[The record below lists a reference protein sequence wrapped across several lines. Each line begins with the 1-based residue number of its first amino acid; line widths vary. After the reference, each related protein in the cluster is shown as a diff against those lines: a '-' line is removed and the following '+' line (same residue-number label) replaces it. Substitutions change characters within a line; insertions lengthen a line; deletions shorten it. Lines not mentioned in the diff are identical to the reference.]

1 MLEVGEV
8 VDISEGG
15 VGVHLEGM
23 TGDDFAHRD
32 LELVITFPGSTGV
45 YVRGVVRSVRAE
57 TGCVLGIQ
65 FTNLPAKAL
74 DAIRGYV
81 TGRGRRHS
89 GNFKVG

>member
-1 MLEVGEV
+1 MTPQ
-8 VDISEGG
+8 SEAPARNPT
-15 VGVHLEGM
+15 L
-23 TGDDFAHRD
+23 FATPSD